1 MSVRVLH
8 ASDARNILREHEQSA
23 GYATGIMHS
32 PTDSLKGFLF
42 QENLKGKY

>member
-1 MSVRVLH
+1 MSVIVLH
-8 ASDARNILREHEQSA
+8 ASDARNIFREREQSA
-23 GYATGIMHS
+23 AYETGIMHS